1 MSSDKLNVS
10 DELTKVTK
18 LLESACKELA
28 SRKAPESP
36 DDKYTVFTALNS
48 ERDEDMTHTAF
59 LYGLLNGNHDLKDS
73 FLSKFF
79 EKVLGEDE
87 QIRSKVYKQYY
98 IPKIKGNYG
107 IMDLYIESKEA
118 CYPIEVKIFAKD
130 QDRQIE
136 RYYRFAKDQNKTKFK
151 VFYLTLNGR
160 SPSDMSRGKLE
171 PDNESIKC
179 ISFADNIYD
188 WLIECAK
195 IAEEKKSF
203 GIQNAIN
210 QYKTLIEKLTGAEQ
224 EDESMDAIRK
234 LIASSKDNYLSAVK
248 IAQNINKVRIDK
260 LQQLLKDLYDYIED
274 AWHFQGYMDEPSK
287 FENYYTRN
295 NKTWMYEG
303 PGFSFVLK
311 ELENKKLTVY
321 FRFEVDG
328 DLEYGVQFLGS
339 SREWCPK
346 KYKKIRDAFPSEQW
360 QKIIDNHEDK
370 DNCWLWW
377 NDLRGVL
384 DADFVDCCNDDYV
397 QLFDPRSYEEKL
409 NKIKEVIN
417 ANMQNIINNGI
428 PNEEP
433 HHLM

>member
-136 RYYRFAKDQNKTKFK
+136 RYYRFAKNQKKTKFK

-203 GIQNAIN
+203 GIKNAIN

-224 EDESMDAIRK
+224 EDESMESIREI
-234 LIASSKDNYLSAVK
+234 IASSKDNYLSAVK
-248 IAQNINKVRIDK
+248 IAQNINKVRIEK
-260 LQQLLKDLYDYIED
+260 LKQLLKDLYDYIED
-274 AWHFQGYMDEPSK
+274 TWHLQGYMDEPSK
-287 FENYYTRN
+287 FENYYTRD

-328 DLEYGVQFLGS
+328 VSWIRS
-339 SREWCPK
+339 SV
-346 KYKKIRDAFPSEQW
+346 
-360 QKIIDNHEDK
+360 
-370 DNCWLWW
+370 
-377 NDLRGVL
+377 LR
-384 DADFVDCCNDDYV
+384 
-397 QLFDPRSYEEKL
+397 
-409 NKIKEVIN
+409 
-417 ANMQNIINNGI
+417 
-428 PNEEP
+428 
-433 HHLM
+433 